1 MNKFVASTIKCYEE
15 HDVLIVA
22 LGDGSENPAH
32 FMIITRLDDEDNATV
47 NEGIGFQTHQAEYEI
62 SNAIA
67 KVILRS
73 DSLEVVVKP
82 EFNDFFGASS
92 FVAEI
97 PQEGHDA
104 STQVSVLK
112 SALQNIFSGAQVEL
126 VI

>member
-1 MNKFVASTIKCYEE
+1 MKKFVASTIKCYEE
-15 HDVLIVA
+15 DGVLIVA
-22 LGDGSENPAH
+22 LGDDPENPAN

-47 NEGIGFQTHQAEYEI
+47 NDGIGFQTHEAEYEM

-67 KVILRS
+67 KVSLRS

-82 EFNDFFGASS
+82 KFTDFFGDSC

-97 PQEGHDA
+97 PKESNDS
-104 STQVSVLK
+104 STQF
-112 SALQNIFSGAQVEL
+112 SALKDALQTIFNGAEVEL